1 MKHFRILILFLSVLG
16 IIACSDSNHKAENN
30 AVVGKAQEAIQN
42 KTEPALLT
50 EDQTELKEKLQET
63 GLKDTS
69 SRQIISHPAKD
80 SLIFKFEADTIR
92 KKISIEEEKIATSRK
107 KILNF
112 QEEIKFYESQQSKL
126 NADESMRDAV
136 DRINQNVETVQ
147 GYIENE
153 EENINLAK
161 TNISKLEKK
170 IENLKIRNTQ
180 STTISKE
187 IIEKTDI
194 KLDQQSTGPIDKQAL
209 EKELN
214 DLKKLNKG
222 VNARILYYEHMLD
235 SLNAIGQEPE
245 NEQAVAVIVLEDKE
259 TRKKMD
265 QNAANQL
272 QDLADKTINKKKKLS
287 AEQIKAAKERNSS
300 GPNAQGSSGFAKF
313 IGFFFLI
320 ILILTGSLYFIG
332 KSFQGKKKN
341 K

>member
-1 MKHFRILILFLSVLG
+1 MFLSVLG

-30 AVVGKAQEAIQN
+30 AAVGKVQDAIQN

-80 SLIFKFEADTIR
+80 SLIFKLEADTIR
-92 KKISIEEEKIATSRK
+92 KKISIEEKKIATSRK

-170 IENLKIRNTQ
+170 IENLKISSSQ
-180 STTISKE
+180 SSTTISKE

-245 NEQAVAVIVLEDKE
+245 NEQTVAVIVLEDKE
-259 TRKKMD
+259 TREKLD

-320 ILILTGSLYFIG
+320 ILVLTGSLYFIG